1 MSENIDDVTKD
12 NIQDIDK
19 TLPMSYELDSLL
31 KFINVSL
38 AKELPTLTI
47 DLDYFILGVFTQRQ
61 SSIYKKLDECLVST
75 AIDAIY
81 SAFYKTVSSKALT
94 AIKTGRKI
102 SLDNNFTNILMK
114 AEEEAKNM
122 NSDFVSSE
130 HVFLAILSDTDESN
144 KVKKIF
150 SKAGITY
157 SFLKKKMENN
167 IIKSNEDKKEKE
179 YDKIQN
185 INKSNI
191 KKTLGL
197 PPNTKIKFIGSVKS
211 EEDAKRIMQSI
222 FGNEPDDENIEIIDH
237 TSLPGMQKRKKGKNA
252 NINSY
257 CTNLNELAEQ
267 GKIEPLIGRDK
278 ELNEIIRILG
288 RKKKNNAILLGGEG
302 VGKTAIGESLALKI
316 VNGDVPDFLTNRVL
330 VSLDMTALMAG
341 TTLRG
346 MFEER
351 VKGILDEIKADPSF
365 ILFMDNIGA
374 ILADKGKNDYE
385 ISAML
390 SRALENGEIQVIG
403 TSDFTSYRKT
413 FDKDP
418 SLARRFQKIIVEA
431 PTINESLDIL
441 RGLKSVYEDY
451 HNVYYTDEAIDACVY
466 LAEKYIPERNLPD
479 SAIDI
484 LDEIGSLKGTVQ
496 ESDEIKFIREE
507 IKILEA
513 RIQALSN
520 EQNYEKA
527 DFYSNE
533 LTKVKKR
540 YSSEKKKYLK
550 DKKENPIEVNKD
562 DILEIVSIKTNI
574 PVNNLTA
581 DDKKKLINMNER
593 IKENVIGQ
601 DEAIDTICKA
611 LKRNR
616 IGLHNSGCMY
626 SSIMIGKT
634 GVGKTLI
641 AKQLAKE
648 LFGDEKALVRF
659 DMSEFSDKVAVNKL
673 IGSNPGYIG
682 YEEGGQLTETIKNKK
697 HCVLLLDEIEKADPE
712 IYNIF
717 LQVLDEGFLTD
728 NSGQRVDFKNVIV
741 LFTSNI
747 GAKTASDFGK
757 GIGFNENESENTK
770 RILLKQL
777 KNKFPPEFLNRLDD
791 IIYFNS
797 LNNDNLKE
805 VIKIEIN
812 KLNKRLENLGYSI
825 DFDNNV
831 LDYILNKIKDES
843 EFGARPI
850 MRAIQDVIE
859 DKITDELLEKEYEK
873 GYKFKISC
881 CSDLSEITIA

>member
-1 MSENIDDVTKD
+1 MNEDIIDEVLKD
-12 NIQDIDK
+12 IIKQNDEIDK
-19 TLPMSYELDSLL
+19 TLPMSYELDNLL

-47 DLDYFILGVFTQRQ
+47 DLEYFILGVFTQRQ
-61 SSIYKKLDECLVST
+61 SSIYKRLDSCLVSS
-75 AIDAIY
+75 AVDAIY
-81 SAFYKTVSSKALT
+81 SAFYKTVSSKALS
-94 AIKTGRKI
+94 AIKSNRKVV
-102 SLDNNFTNILMK
+102 LDSKFTNILIQ
-114 AEEEAKNM
+114 AEEEAKKM
-122 NSDFVSSE
+122 NSDAVTSE
-130 HVFLAILSDTDESN
+130 HVFLAILNDSDEEN
-144 KVKKIF
+144 KVKKMF
-150 SKAGITY
+150 NKAGITY
-157 SFLKKKMENN
+157 TFLKNKMTDYSNN
-167 IIKSNEDKKEKE
+167 EQTQEKEK
-179 YDKIQN
+179 KLKTNQN
-185 INKSNI
+185 KGF
-191 KKTLGL
+191 KL
-197 PPNTKIKFIGSVKS
+197 PPNAQIKFIGNVDS
-211 EEDAKRIMQSI
+211 EEDAKKIIQSI
-222 FGNEPDDENIEIIDH
+222 MGSNVDTDNIEVIDH

-267 GKIEPLIGRDK
+267 GKIEPLIGREK
-278 ELNEIIRILG
+278 EINEIIRILG

-302 VGKTAIGESLALKI
+302 VGKTAIGESLAYKI
-316 VNGDVPDFLTNRVL
+316 VNGDVPDFLSEKIL

-431 PTINESLDIL
+431 PSVKESLEIL
-441 RGLKSVYEDY
+441 YGLKSVYEDY
-451 HNVYYTDEAIDACVY
+451 HNVYYNDDAIESCVY
-466 LAEKYIPERNLPD
+466 LADKYIPERNLPD

-484 LDEIGSLKGTVQ
+484 IDEIGSLKGTV
-496 ESDEIKFIREE
+496 EDSEDLKFIKDEIRIM
-507 IKILEA
+507 EA
-513 RIQALSN
+513 KMIAESN
-520 EQNYEKA
+520 VQNYEKA
-527 DFYSNE
+527 DFYNE
-533 LTKVKKR
+533 ELIKLKKK
-540 YSSEKKKYLK
+540 YNTEKKKYIK
-550 DKKENPIEVNKD
+550 YKKENPIIITKD
-562 DILEIVSIKTNI
+562 DILDIVSIKTNI

-805 VIKIEIN
+805 VVKIEIN
-812 KLNKRLENLGYSI
+812 KLNQRLKNIGYQIEYDNSI
-825 DFDNNV
+825 
-831 LDYILNKIKDES
+831 LDYILEKIKDES

-850 MRAIQDVIE
+850 MRAIQDIIE
-859 DKITDELLEKEYEK
+859 NKITDSLLENDYEE
-873 GYKFKISC
+873 GYTFKISC
-881 CSDLSEITIA
+881 CSDLSEIIVA

>member
-1 MSENIDDVTKD
+1 MSNDMTNENVKKNDEV
-12 NIQDIDK
+12 NQP
-19 TLPMSYELDSLL
+19 LPMSSELDDVL
-31 KFINVSL
+31 KFIHGNLS
-38 AKELPTLTI
+38 KELPTLVI
-47 DLDYFILGVFTQRQ
+47 DLDYFILGIFTHRK
-61 SSIYKKLDECLVST
+61 SNIYRRLDDSLVSST
-75 AIDAIY
+75 IDAIY
-81 SAFYKTVSSKALT
+81 SAFYSTVSSKALT
-94 AIKTGRKI
+94 AIKSGRKTT
-102 SLDNNFTNILMK
+102 LDSTFANILTQ
-114 AEEEAKNM
+114 AEIEAKNM
-122 NSDFVSSE
+122 NSDFVTTE
-130 HVFLAILSDTDESN
+130 HVFLSILSDSEDN
-144 KVKKIF
+144 KVKKLLN
-150 SKAGITY
+150 KAGLTY
-157 SFLKKKMENN
+157 SFLKRKMV
-167 IIKSNEDKKEKE
+167 NE
-179 YDKIQN
+179 N
-185 INKSNI
+185 INNTENIEENTTKVKPPKNPSNI
-191 KKTLGL
+191 KVE
-197 PPNTKIKFIGSVKS
+197 IIGDV
-211 EEDAKRIMQSI
+211 
-222 FGNEPDDENIEIIDH
+222 DDENAYKIIENIMGHNIDFNNNSIDH
-237 TSLPGMQKRKKGKNA
+237 TSLPGMGKRKKGKNA

-257 CTNLNELAEQ
+257 CTNLNDLAEQ

-278 ELNEIIRILG
+278 EINEIIRILG

-316 VNGDVPDFLTNRVL
+316 VQGNVPDFLANRVL

-431 PTINESLDIL
+431 PSVFESLEIL
-441 RGLKSVYEDY
+441 KGLKPVYEEY
-451 HNVYYTDEAIDACVY
+451 HHVYYEDDAITSCVH
-466 LAEKYIPERNLPD
+466 LADRYIPERNLPD

-484 LDEIGSLKGTVQ
+484 LDEIGSLKGTIL
-496 ESDEIKFIREE
+496 ETNEIKDLRDEIKL
-507 IKILEA
+507 LES
-513 RIQALSN
+513 RINALTKA
-520 EQNYEKA
+520 QDFQKA
-527 DFYSNE
+527 DFYTEE
-533 LTKVKKR
+533 LKKVKKE
-540 YSSEKKKYLK
+540 YNKV
-550 DKKENPIEVNKD
+550 KKEFNENRIENPVIITKN
-562 DILEIVSIKTNI
+562 DILEIISIKTNI
-574 PVNNLTA
+574 PVNNLNS
-581 DDKKKLINMNER
+581 DDKKKLSGMNDR

-601 DEAIDTICKA
+601 DESIDTICKA

-616 IGLHNSGCMY
+616 IGLRSNGCMY
-626 SSIMIGKT
+626 SSIMIGPT

-673 IGSNPGYIG
+673 IGSNPGYVD

-728 NSGQRVDFKNVIV
+728 NSGMKVDFKNVIV

-757 GIGFNENESENTK
+757 GIGFNEDEGQNTK

-777 KNKFPPEFLNRLDD
+777 KNKFPPEFLNRLDN

-797 LNNDNLKE
+797 LTNDNLKE
-805 VIKIEIN
+805 IIKLEIN
-812 KLNKRLENLGYSI
+812 KLKNRVINIGFDLEYDDSI
-825 DFDNNV
+825 I
-831 LDYILNKIKDES
+831 DYILNNIKE
-843 EFGARPI
+843 EGEYGARPI
-850 MRAIQDVIE
+850 MRAIQDNIE
-859 DKITDELLEKEYEK
+859 DKLTDTLLEGDYQQ

-881 CSDLSEITIA
+881 CSDLSSVIVA